1 VWHTAHNVGPFVQ
14 HSITQSALSTQL
26 YIAVAALTTL
36 FLGAVVSER
45 QRSAADLVVAK
56 RREVERAVEQR
67 QRIARDLHD
76 SVSQSLFSMTL
87 HARTAQRVLAESDS
101 ALAGRVGSEL
111 EEVETLS
118 RSALA
123 EMRALIFELRPGGLA
138 EEGLVAGLTKHAAA
152 VSAREALAI
161 AVHGPAERLP
171 VSADCEE
178 HLYRIGQEALANVIK
193 HAEAEHAHVTVTS
206 DGDLVVVEVRDDGRG
221 FDPTAVFVGHLGLE
235 SMRSRAAEIGAAI
248 RVESRPDEG
257 TLVAV
262 ELPATTESAA
272 L

>member
-1 VWHTAHNVGPFVQ
+1 MQ

-36 FLGAVVSER
+36 CLGAVVSER

-87 HARTAQRVLAESDS
+87 HARTAQRALDQSDS
-101 ALAGRVGSEL
+101 ALADQVGSEL

-152 VSAREALAI
+152 VSAREALTI
-161 AVHGPAERLP
+161 AVQGPAERLP
-171 VSADCEE
+171 VSPDCEE
-178 HLYRIGQEALANVIK
+178 HLYRIGQEALANVTK
-193 HAEAEHAHVTVTS
+193 HAQAEHAHVTVTS
-206 DGDLVVVEVRDDGRG
+206 DD
-221 FDPTAVFVGHLGLE
+221 
-235 SMRSRAAEIGAAI
+235 
-248 RVESRPDEG
+248 
-257 TLVAV
+257 
-262 ELPATTESAA
+262 
-272 L
+272 